1 MMRSILERLG
11 LRSPAVE
18 EVAVEEITIDPFD
31 AVWPE
36 IDTVPGFLAPNQE
49 RCLFDLVAALPED
62 ALVLEVGSFLGRS
75 TVSMAFAC
83 RNTARQVFAVDT
95 FEGNAHDFVKGKN
108 KIDWEG
114 DSFFPLFWQH
124 LRERG
129 LDRHV
134 VPLRAT
140 SHAIAKCWGKPL
152 DMVYLDGSHQYADV
166 VAEIDAFVPWI
177 KPGGCVAMH
186 DVIEGWPGV
195 YRAWQEKL
203 SGELVDQG
211 QVGSLRYGY
220 VRADS

>member
-1 MMRSILERLG
+1 MLKTIMERLG
-11 LRSPAVE
+11 LSSSATPE
-18 EVAVEEITIDPFD
+18 PVAEDITIDPFE

-49 RCLFDLVAALPED
+49 RCLFDLVSALPQD

-83 RNTARQVFAVDT
+83 RNSERRIFAVDT

-108 KIDWEG
+108 KIHWEG
-114 DSFFPLFWQH
+114 DSFFPVFWQH

-134 VPLRAT
+134 IPLRAT
-140 SHAIAKCWGKPL
+140 SLAIARCWGKPL
-152 DMVYLDGSHQYADV
+152 DMIYLDGSHQYEDV
-166 VAEIDAFVPWI
+166 VAEIDAFVPWL

-195 YRAWQEKL
+195 YRAWNEKL
-203 SGELVDQG
+203 ANELVDQG
-211 QVGSLRYGY
+211 HVGSLRYGY
-220 VRADS
+220 VRSES